1 MSQCTYK
8 FLSQYWC
15 VVTIVSIL
23 PRIQY
28 LMFSYLRAI
37 SSLLYLLS
45 DCRAGVWTEAEMA
58 KFVYQEDPLPFQA
71 MVSARRGCHS
81 HSGFCMLCFFIL
93 FIFVFIFLS
102 SSSFFKVS
110 LASQEEIM
118 YQLWIWIMTR
128 THTIPQPLYPTSI
141 FANIKSNV
149 ENCEPISN
157 WSPSGAHSRGASGR
171 PAAAYRDWPAAP
183 AHVIRGGTSWF
194 CEELQ
199 EQPSTTHKHNEWQVL
214 SSLKHRNMYIAMWFI
229 VGFHLLTGLPVSSVM
244 IPVKGQKRTNINS
257 FL

>member
-1 MSQCTYK
+1 MSQCKYK

-28 LMFSYLRAI
+28 LMFSYLLAI

-149 ENCEPISN
+149 ENCKTNFKLISLRC
-157 WSPSGAHSRGASGR
+157 SQQRSKRQACSSLQGLASGPGPCHQR
-171 PAAAYRDWPAAP
+171 RDLMILWRTPRTALNYP
-183 AHVIRGGTSWF
+183 QTQWMTSTK
-194 CEELQ
+194 Q
-199 EQPSTTHKHNEWQVL
+199 SKT
-214 SSLKHRNMYIAMWFI
+214 
-229 VGFHLLTGLPVSSVM
+229 
-244 IPVKGQKRTNINS
+244 
-257 FL
+257 

>member
-1 MSQCTYK
+1 MQ
-8 FLSQYWC
+8 FHL
-15 VVTIVSIL
+15 
-23 PRIQY
+23 
-28 LMFSYLRAI
+28 
-37 SSLLYLLS
+37 
-45 DCRAGVWTEAEMA
+45 
-58 KFVYQEDPLPFQA
+58 
-71 MVSARRGCHS
+71 
-81 HSGFCMLCFFIL
+81 FFICCQTAGLVFELRQKWQSL
-93 FIFVFIFLS
+93 FIKRIRCPSKPWSQQDEAVIRTLVSVCYVSSSSSFSSSFS
-102 SSSFFKVS
+102 SPSSSFFKVS